1 MNTSNSTSF
10 FSSLFQ
16 TYICGKVIIRKIL
29 ILRILGSRK
38 NHKKTRAV
46 KLGDNLV
53 IGDQQPILIQ
63 SMCTTKT
70 YDWKSTVEQIQEVEA
85 EKCDI
90 MRVSVPDLE
99 SAKAL
104 DNIKKHVAM
113 PIVADIHF
121 DYNLAIKSLEY
132 GADKIRINPGN
143 LGGEERFVEVIK
155 AAKKLNKAMRIGIN
169 SGSME
174 NELLEKYGYPSPEA
188 MVESAMNAIEIAEAH
203 EYRDIVISLKS
214 TEVEDAIKAYRIFSE
229 KSDYPLHVGMTE
241 SGTLIPGIAKNAIGI
256 GTLLQD
262 GIGDTIRVS
271 MTADPVEQVIA
282 AKEILKALHLYDKEP
297 TVISCPTCARTE
309 IDVKSLAE
317 QVRERTLHIEKPI
330 KITVLGCSVNGPGEA
345 READYGIAGGRQKG
359 VLYRKG
365 KIYKVLPEDQLLDEL
380 IRLIEEDNA

>member
-16 TYICGKVIIRKIL
+16 TYICGKVRTCKIL

-38 NHKKTRAV
+38 NHKRTRAV
-46 KLGDNLV
+46 KLGDKLI

-174 NELLEKYGYPSPEA
+174 NELLEKYGYPSAEA
-188 MVESAMNAIEIAEAH
+188 MVESAMNAIKIAEAH
-203 EYRDIVISLKS
+203 DYHDIVISLKS
-214 TEVEDAIKAYRIFSE
+214 TEVEDAIKAYRLFSE

-241 SGTLIPGIAKNAIGI
+241 AGTLIPGIAKNAIGI

-330 KITVLGCSVNGPGEA
+330 KITVLGCAVNGPGEA
-345 READYGIAGGRQKG
+345 KEADYGIAGGRQKG

-380 IRLIEEDNA
+380 IRLIEEDNV